1 MLIYAQKVCK
11 IPDWY
16 KQEFSDFFAG
26 APLYE
31 IQQFQ
36 CTTNILVYVIKKAET
51 ETT

>member
-16 KQEFSDFFAG
+16 KPVFSDFFAG

-31 IQQFQ
+31 I
-36 CTTNILVYVIKKAET
+36 
-51 ETT
+51 